1 VKIRRASDADA
12 EALTHV
18 ILAAYAP
25 FRDLGLPPVEKG
37 MAEDI
42 IRHYVWVAE
51 IQSIIRGGIVV
62 RLDGQ
67 AHIANLAVDPAV
79 SGLGIGR
86 ALIDTACG
94 AAKADGFDEIEL
106 ATHRGM
112 TGTQV
117 FYRKLGWE
125 LTGREGDRVYL
136 SRKLI

>member
-1 VKIRRASDADA
+1 VKIRRATHADA
-12 EALTHV
+12 ASLTHV

-25 FRDLGLPPVEKG
+25 YRHLGLPPVDEG
-37 MAEDI
+37 VSEDI

-51 IQSIIRGGIVV
+51 IKGVVRGGIVL

-67 AHIANLAVDPAV
+67 AHVANLAVDPAME
-79 SGLGIGR
+79 GRGIGR
-86 ALIDTACG
+86 SLIDTACA
-94 AAKADGFDEIEL
+94 AAKRDGFDAIEL

-125 LTGREGDRVYL
+125 LAGREGERVYL
-136 SRKLI
+136 SKQLN